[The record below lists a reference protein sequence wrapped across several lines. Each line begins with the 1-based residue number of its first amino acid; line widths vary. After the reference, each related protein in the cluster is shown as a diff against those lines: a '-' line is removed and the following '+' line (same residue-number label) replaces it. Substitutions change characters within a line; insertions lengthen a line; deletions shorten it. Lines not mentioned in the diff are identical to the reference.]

1 MTRPLPTV
9 HSVRLAGA
17 RAAVMETARDRLL
30 VLGLVFMAA
39 FLGVAAR
46 LVEVT
51 SSPVPVA
58 TRSAPPAAWNTARAD
73 IVDRNGVLLATSLPT
88 ASLFA
93 DPREVLDPAETAER
107 LATALPGLDSD
118 ALRERIERGGRF
130 AWVRRHLTPAEQY
143 AVNRLGLPGVFFRAE
158 EERVYPQGRLAAH
171 VLGYTDP
178 DMVGLAGVEKRF
190 DAALGGGET
199 LRLTLDA
206 RVQGILRN
214 ELATAVGYFR
224 AAGAAGLVLDV
235 NTGEVLALA
244 SLPDFDPNMPSRPLD
259 DTLFNR
265 ATKGVYEMGSTF
277 KVLTAA
283 MALDAGTTTLDSG
296 YDASRPLRVARF
308 TIRDFH
314 AKNRWLSVPEIL
326 IYSSN
331 IGAAQMARDV
341 GGPLQR
347 ARLAE
352 LGMLTP
358 SPLELPEVGRP
369 LFPDPWREINTLT
382 IGFGHGIAVSPLQ
395 LGTAVAAVTN
405 GGFYRPPTLVRTAG
419 VRRAGYQVFTEET
432 SRQMRA
438 MMRLVVLRGSG
449 RQADVPGLRM
459 GGKTGTA
466 EKIVGGRYRRK
477 ALLSSFVG
485 VFPMDQPRY
494 LVLVSLD
501 EPKGRAETHNYAT
514 GGWVAAPSVGRIAER
529 IAPILGI
536 QPALDDIRMADA
548 AVGAAPRRK
557 TPIQVA
563 VRQAL
568 IDVQGVRFALE

>member
-9 HSVRLAGA
+9 HSVRLDGA
-17 RAAVMETARDRLL
+17 RAAVLETARDRLL
-30 VLGLVFMAA
+30 ILGLVFVAA

-51 SSPVPVA
+51 SSPVAVA

-93 DPREVLDPAETAER
+93 DPREVLDPTETADR

-118 ALRERIERGGRF
+118 ALRKRLEGGGRF
-130 AWVRRHLTPAEQY
+130 TWVRRHLTPAEQY

-171 VLGYTDP
+171 VLGFTDP
-178 DMVGLAGVEKRF
+178 DMVGLAGVERRF
-190 DAALGGGET
+190 ETELASGQT
-199 LRLTLDA
+199 LRLTIDA
-206 RVQGILRN
+206 RVQSILRN
-214 ELATAVGYFR
+214 ELAAGVEHFG

-235 NTGEVLALA
+235 NTGEVLAMA
-244 SLPDFDPNMPSRPLD
+244 SLPDFDPNTLPRPSG

-265 ATKGVYEMGSTF
+265 VTKGVYEMGSVF
-277 KVLTAA
+277 KLLTAA
-283 MALDAGTTTLDSG
+283 MALDSGITTIDSG

-314 AKNRWLSVPEIL
+314 AKKRWLSVPEIL

-352 LGMLTP
+352 LGMLAP
-358 SPLELPEVGRP
+358 SPVELPEVGRP

-395 LGTAVAAVTN
+395 LGTAIAAVYN
-405 GGFYRPPTLVRTAG
+405 GGYFRPATLVRTADS
-419 VRRAGYQVFTEET
+419 RPAGYQVFTEKT
-432 SRQMRA
+432 SQQMRA
-438 MMRLVVLRGSG
+438 MMRLVVVRGSG
-449 RQADVPGLRM
+449 RKADVPGLRM

-466 EKIVGGRYRRK
+466 EKNLNGHYRRK

-485 VFPMDQPRY
+485 VFPMDRPRY

-501 EPKGRAETHNYAT
+501 EPKGRPDTHNYAT
-514 GGWVAAPSVGRIAER
+514 AGWVAAPAVGRIAER
-529 IAPILGI
+529 IAPILGVE
-536 QPALDDIRMADA
+536 PALDDIQMAEAED
-548 AVGAAPRRK
+548 GSAPHRK
-557 TPIQVA
+557 TPIQIA